1 MTKINKTRQQPLE
14 DTNRQKGA
22 HANFMGGMSYDL
34 TPLVRLQCMAASCFF
49 GEPQYYKRD
58 QTDTSPKRYDRYVDR
73 EALTDKDV
81 EHLANMLDE
90 MNPREWRSLTPAQ
103 SLERAIDEAL
113 EYDAGA
119 TLEYAITL
127 REQEHIRAT
136 PQVIIVRAANRKDL
150 KGTGLI
156 REYNQRILGRL
167 DEVSTQAAYQLAT
180 YGKPIPNSLKRAWAD
195 RLKRAKGYELAKY
208 RMEGRDV
215 KTVDAAN
222 LAYGKGFYGYQN
234 DLGRLMRG
242 ELSLGEDHQTWES
255 IRSSG
260 GTWNDAVEVMGHMAL
275 LRNLRNL
282 AENKVDPDRYVQ
294 RFLDGASEG
303 KQLPFRYY
311 SAHRQIEGKAPAR
324 VLDAVE
330 QAMEQSVGNLPYL
343 PGKSCILTDNS
354 GSAQCTT
361 TSSMGTMRVSTI
373 GNLMGVL
380 TGKASDEAGIGVF
393 GDRLEWVPVQKKR
406 STFDI
411 LKDCEHKAQRIGG
424 GTEHGIWLALDQL
437 IKHNQW
443 VDNLFIYSD
452 MQAGHGG
459 LYGHGVP
466 EKWVWGDKRHYGP
479 DYVDVPK
486 LIREYRNRV
495 NPKVNVFCVQ
505 TAGYEDTL
513 IPEFYKRT
521 YILGGWSDKILHFAE
536 RMIRI
541 QNQLDGKEQQA
552 A

>member
-14 DTNRQKGA
+14 DTARQSEA
-22 HANFMGGMSYDL
+22 HANFMGGMSYEL

-58 QTDTSPKRYDRYVDR
+58 TEDTSPKRASYSVFSPY
-73 EALTDKDV
+73 LSDKEV

-90 MNPREWRSLTPAQ
+90 MNPREWRTLTPAQ

-113 EYDAGA
+113 DYDATA
-119 TLEYAITL
+119 TIQYAVTL
-127 REQEHIRAT
+127 RKDENIRAT
-136 PQVIIVRAANRKDL
+136 PQVIMVRAANRTDL

-156 REYNQRILGRL
+156 RQYNGDVMRRL
-167 DEVSTQAAYQLAT
+167 DEVSTQAAYQLAAF
-180 YGKPIPNSLKRAWAD
+180 GKPVPNSLKRSWTD
-195 RLKRAKGYELAKY
+195 RLKKANGYELAKY
-208 RMEGRDV
+208 RMEGRNV

-222 LAYGKGFYGYQN
+222 LAYGKGFYGWEN

-242 ELSLGEDHQTWES
+242 ELTLGDEHQTWES
-255 IRSSG
+255 IRSGG
-260 GTWNDAVEVMGHMAL
+260 GTWDEAVDAMGHMAL

-282 AENKVDPDRYVQ
+282 CENGVDTSRYLQ
-294 RFLDGASEG
+294 RFLDGAEDG

-311 SAHRQIEGKAPAR
+311 SAYRNIQKVAPAP

-330 QAMEQSVGNLPYL
+330 EALERSIPNLPYL

-354 GSAQCTT
+354 GSAQGTA
-361 TSSMGTMRVSTI
+361 TSSMGTMQISTI

-380 TGKASDEAGIGVF
+380 TGKASDEAGVGVF

-406 STFDI
+406 STFDL
-411 LKDCEHKAQRIGG
+411 LKDCEHKAKNIGE
-424 GTEHGIWLALDQL
+424 GTEHGIWLALDEL
-437 IKHNQW
+437 ISKRQW

-459 LYGHGVP
+459 LYGEGIP
-466 EKWVWGDKRHYGP
+466 DQWLWGKRRRGP

-505 TAGYEDTL
+505 TAGYEDTI
-513 IPEFYKRT
+513 IPEFYNRT
-521 YILGGWSDKILHFAE
+521 YILGGWSDRILHFAE
-536 RMIRI
+536 HMIRI
-541 QNQLDGKEQQA
+541 QNQIDGDTRQA